1 MLTYNN
7 QFQLEL
13 MKLVD
18 EKIAHLVENV
28 VLGMAVSDH
37 AEYRY
42 QIGQIAGLKSIIE
55 LSDEVNSILA
65 QR

>member
-7 QFQLEL
+7 QFELEL
-13 MKLVD
+13 MKLID
-18 EKIAHLVENV
+18 ERIAHITDTVM
-28 VLGMAVSDH
+28 LGMAVVDY
-37 AEYRY
+37 ADYKY

-55 LSDEVNSILA
+55 LSGEVNTILS

>member
-7 QFQLEL
+7 QFELEL
-13 MKLVD
+13 MKLID
-18 EKIAHLVENV
+18 ERIAHITDTGM
-28 VLGMAVSDH
+28 LGMAVVDY
-37 AEYRY
+37 ADYKY

-55 LSDEVNSILA
+55 LSGEVNTILS